1 MYLPKISIIIPVK
14 NAAATV
20 QKTLDSIRKQNYKN
34 LECIVIDSLSTDGT
48 VEIIEK
54 NQDIINIF
62 ISEEDKSGAEASNKG
77 IKVATGDLIG
87 FLYADDYLESNALYE
102 LSSAYIYNSSC
113 NIFSF
118 GLSVEELYSK
128 KIIME
133 SRDKKNINLNLNNI
147 FFKHVLNHFYS
158 PRIFDKYGG
167 YEHLFYDGTTFVAND
182 REFMI
187 RLALNDEKNF
197 VIEKTLY
204 RMTAHKN
211 SYTGSRRNIVKI
223 RYEHVAIAE
232 KYLLNE
238 NLSSY
243 KKNKLIDFKSHNLS
257 LLLVYYFYKLDFK
270 NFYKIFLDGYQLKNF
285 YWLFDIIKCPISE
298 ISYRMS
304 VKKWL

>member
-1 MYLPKISIIIPVK
+1 MHLPKLSIIIPVK
-14 NAAATV
+14 NAATTV
-20 QKTLDSIRKQNYKN
+20 QKTFDSIRKQNYKN

-48 VEIIEK
+48 KEIIEK

-62 ISEEDKSGAEASNKG
+62 ISEEDKSGAEAANKG
-77 IKVATGDLIG
+77 IKIASGDLIG
-87 FLYADDYLESNALYE
+87 FLYADDYLESNALNE
-102 LSSAYIYNSSC
+102 LSNAYINNSSY
-113 NIFSF
+113 NIFSY
-118 GLSVEELYSK
+118 GLSIENLHSK

-158 PRIFDKYGG
+158 PRIFDKYGN
-167 YEHLFYDGTTFVAND
+167 YESLFYDGNIFFSND

-187 RLALNDEKNF
+187 RLALNDERNF

-204 RMTAHKN
+204 RMTTHEN
-211 SYTGSRRNIVKI
+211 SFTGNRKNIVKI
-223 RYEHVAIAE
+223 RYEHIAIAE

-238 NLSSY
+238 NLSIY

-257 LLLVYYFYKLDFK
+257 LLLIYYFYKLDLK
-270 NFYKIFLDGYQLKNF
+270 KLYKTFQDGFQLKNVN
-285 YWLFDIIKCPISE
+285 WLLDIIKCPISE
-298 ISYRMS
+298 IFYRIS